1 MAKAT
6 FKLQK
11 FHVRINVTALPW
23 VSGQRLGSTS
33 SLRLHLR
40 YDASTNTIDSTRGR
54 GCWPL
59 ETWPFC
65 RYLPPQPRL
74 WGPGRGRVTT
84 PATTRCTNV
93 AVLGASLL
101 CLFVG
106 AFHPPHSTLARWAP
120 PSTSCAYVS
129 LVQAYFHPANY
140 IDQIPTPSQATTAI
154 LPSLVAHQNAFNS
167 YLRDPFPSG
176 CCYHPSAW
184 FARSLPNLEKFDAR
198 LLRKLLPGGCLAST
212 KGTSVLRRCQLLG
225 EKVLSGEGWTIF
237 WHALRLHFQIEHQKY
252 AMIFGGCRSAPVN
265 VIGIRWPWIKQ
276 LLEVE
281 RVSVKSSRSWKHWT
295 TMNNFSFGCLGLSHV
310 CNQCITSTTN
320 LNELVKTQPNKPKS
334 IKLIT

>member
-1 MAKAT
+1 MAKIMAVKFVFFHVSLVILMAKAT

-93 AVLGASLL
+93 AVLGASCFAFLL
-101 CLFVG
+101 VHFIL
-106 AFHPPHSTLARWAP
+106 H
-120 PSTSCAYVS
+120 
-129 LVQAYFHPANY
+129 
-140 IDQIPTPSQATTAI
+140 TAHLRDEHLHLLHVHMSHLYKRTFI
-154 LPSLVAHQNAFNS
+154 LP
-167 YLRDPFPSG
+167 
-176 CCYHPSAW
+176 
-184 FARSLPNLEKFDAR
+184 
-198 LLRKLLPGGCLAST
+198 
-212 KGTSVLRRCQLLG
+212 
-225 EKVLSGEGWTIF
+225 I
-237 WHALRLHFQIEHQKY
+237 I
-252 AMIFGGCRSAPVN
+252 
-265 VIGIRWPWIKQ
+265 
-276 LLEVE
+276 
-281 RVSVKSSRSWKHWT
+281 
-295 TMNNFSFGCLGLSHV
+295 
-310 CNQCITSTTN
+310 
-320 LNELVKTQPNKPKS
+320 
-334 IKLIT
+334 